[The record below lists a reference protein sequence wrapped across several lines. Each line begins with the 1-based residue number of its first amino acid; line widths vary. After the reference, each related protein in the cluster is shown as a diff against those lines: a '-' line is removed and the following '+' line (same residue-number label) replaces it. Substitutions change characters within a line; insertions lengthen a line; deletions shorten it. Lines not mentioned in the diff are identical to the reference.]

1 MNAIPDSEGE
11 VNTEAGKRIDFLH
24 RGVRGASTN
33 GDDGSNASEIFE
45 MAPPTRQLDKGEE
58 GMY

>member
-1 MNAIPDSEGE
+1 MDAIPDSEGD
-11 VNTEAGKRIDFLH
+11 VNTEAGKRSDFLH

-33 GDDGSNASEIFE
+33 GDGGSKAGEIIE
-45 MAPPTRQLDKGEE
+45 MAPPTRQLVKGEE